1 MKTLYRLSLQSK
13 LLMHNRRD
21 SLGKIGEDK
30 PTHDE
35 KTINIPVAAAE
46 QQIYIYIYIALGD
59 HSSLIL

>member
-1 MKTLYRLSLQSK
+1 
-13 LLMHNRRD
+13 MHNRRD

>member
-1 MKTLYRLSLQSK
+1 
-13 LLMHNRRD
+13 MHNRRD

-46 QQIYIYIYIALGD
+46 QQIYIYILHLEITVVKFCKLY
-59 HSSLIL
+59 

>member
-1 MKTLYRLSLQSK
+1 
-13 LLMHNRRD
+13 MHNRRD

-35 KTINIPVAAAE
+35 KTINIPVPAAE
-46 QQIYIYIYIALGD
+46 QQIYIYIALGD